1 MGIENFFNTITRNK
15 IVSESLKIQEKIECN
30 YLYIDFN
37 SILYILSAEFEND
50 VNYYLYTLIIN
61 DKDDKAKD
69 IEEKYN
75 INFTNIQ
82 EFNNYFNQDRIN
94 EIIKNNIYNYIKNLC
109 KNLIESNTLKQI
121 YISMDGTPT
130 MSKIVEQKK
139 RRYMNYILSNLK
151 KQIYDI
157 LKNTIDEQRQI
168 YYDNQKSFNRNN
180 MLQWSIFMQEI
191 YNHLISPEY
200 KTNIQELCINLND
213 IYVSSSYEFGE
224 GEKKIMENILYNKK
238 AGSYIIFS
246 PDSDVIILSLLM
258 QNKLYKI
265 NIDTKFNL
273 IRHDQ
278 QNNEIENISICNLRK
293 NMYEYIFNRMN
304 TFRKFNHNKNQIID
318 DIIGLISLFG
328 NDFIPRIESINI
340 KSGFAIILEL
350 YARHLNWCR
359 SHQYNLLFEENDI
372 TKINYDVLVNIFC
385 KLSEYEDK
393 ILFDKYISTEYKNY
407 KYLSSIFDT
416 NTVTPFFIDKL
427 NRYCHGYN
435 KILRYI
441 KQNISNLKNNA
452 YDIYDN
458 VIDKFTDCEQWES
471 QFIKIENGYDDNI
484 DNMNNKDI
492 IIGIL
497 EKMIDKIS
505 NNQIHRCGLKLVKY
519 NDSIDDRYHQ
529 NLIKE
534 TLRHPKMNI
543 NDYDIEVY
551 KLEKR
556 MDKYKKI
563 GMDHN
568 NKIGMCELK
577 YKDSEYKI
585 HVDRNI
591 DEKKTFF
598 YNKIVCCNNN
608 DEINVLCKEYLRG
621 FFWTI
626 DFYFNK
632 NNRYVNINNVSTW
645 HYKYDHA
652 PFFKEIYNYLDGLQ
666 SRNFELNKLY
676 YSITD
681 INSSYFVRA
690 SQFLTRFEQYIY
702 ITPKCLHFDVPE
714 NYKQLIETSDIFLDM
729 NDIIIR
735 LINGENNL
743 LDTYDIKFIN
753 KGNIIGL
760 RNCDYNKFMNLIQN
774 LRE

>member
-1 MGIENFFNTITRNK
+1 
-15 IVSESLKIQEKIECN
+15 
-30 YLYIDFN
+30 
-37 SILYILSAEFEND
+37 
-50 VNYYLYTLIIN
+50 
-61 DKDDKAKD
+61 
-69 IEEKYN
+69 
-75 INFTNIQ
+75 
-82 EFNNYFNQDRIN
+82 
-94 EIIKNNIYNYIKNLC
+94 
-109 KNLIESNTLKQI
+109 
-121 YISMDGTPT
+121 MDGTPT

-151 KQIYDI
+151 KQLYDL
-157 LKNTIDEQRQI
+157 LKNTIDDKRQL
-168 YYDNQKSFNRNN
+168 YYDNQKSFNKNN

-191 YNHLISPEY
+191 FNHLISPEY
-200 KTNIQELCINLND
+200 KNDLQQSCVNLQEIC
-213 IYVSSSYEFGE
+213 VSSSYEFGE

-246 PDSDVIILSLLM
+246 PDSDVIVLSLLM
-258 QNKLYKI
+258 QNKLFKI

-293 NMYEYIFNRMN
+293 NIYEYIFDRMN
-304 TFRKFNHNKNQIID
+304 TFRKYNHNKNQIID
-318 DIIGLISLFG
+318 DIIGLITLFG
-328 NDFIPRIESINI
+328 NDFIPKIESINI
-340 KSGFAIILEL
+340 KSGFGIIFEL

-359 SHQYNLLFEENDI
+359 SHQYTLLFEDNDN
-372 TKINYDVLVNIFC
+372 TKINYDVLVNIFG
-385 KLSEYEDK
+385 KLSEYEEK
-393 ILFDKYISTEYKNY
+393 ILFDKYISSEYKNY
-407 KYLSSIFDT
+407 KYLSTIFET
-416 NTVTPFFIDKL
+416 NNITPFFIDKL

-441 KQNISNLKNNA
+441 KQNKSISAN
-452 YDIYDN
+452 DIYDN
-458 VIDKFTDCEQWES
+458 IISKFNDKEQWEI
-471 QFIKIENGYDDNI
+471 QFIKIENSYDNNRTDDINI
-484 DNMNNKDI
+484 NININNKDI
-492 IIGIL
+492 VISIL
-497 EKMIDKIS
+497 DKMIEKINS
-505 NNQIHRCGLKLVKY
+505 NQIYRCGLKLVKY

-529 NLIKE
+529 NLIKDML
-534 TLRHPKMNI
+534 THPKMEI
-543 NDYDIEVY
+543 NNYDIEIY

-563 GMDHN
+563 GIDNN
-568 NKIGMCELK
+568 NKIGICELK

-585 HVDRNI
+585 HADRNI
-591 DEKKTFF
+591 NDKKKFF
-598 YNKIVCCNNN
+598 YNKIVCCDNNE
-608 DEINVLCKEYLRG
+608 DINLLCKEYLRG

-632 NNRYVNINNVSTW
+632 NNRYININNISIW

-652 PFFKEIYNYLDGLQ
+652 PFFNEIYNYLETLQ
-666 SRNFELNKLY
+666 TRNYELNKLY

-681 INSSYFVRA
+681 INSAYYVRA
-690 SQFLTRFEQYIY
+690 SQFFTRFEQYIY

-714 NYKQLIETSDIFLDM
+714 NYKQVIEKSEIFLDM

-735 LINGENNL
+735 LLNGENNL

-760 RNCDYNKFMNLIQN
+760 RNCDYNKFMELVGN